1 MFGVVREW
9 IREKMLLYPEVYVSI
24 LEKHF
29 VRHLE
34 PFAAASNYENG
45 GSE

>member
-1 MFGVVREW
+1 VFGVVREW
-9 IREKMLLYPEVYVSI
+9 AGEKMLLYPEVYVSI

-34 PFAAASNYENG
+34 SFVAASNYENG